1 MNIRTL
7 IAQSLVATSAA
18 LAATFAAANVFAQTS
33 YDGHSLVIPL
43 RQDVK
48 PSGDYSNL
56 KIYVSLDGGKPE
68 PMTID
73 TGSQEFNVNYSPTFW
88 PGTPVDLLKPPV
100 DMFEGFGNG
109 KSGYIYR
116 PVSARVALYAAP
128 VGGAAPK
135 LVYRIP
141 QPVAVGKKLADF
153 ENRSCKKGQPC
164 TYARKPLGVSTD
176 SFGLFGAS
184 ALNGVATASNGQKVD
199 LQPILSYI
207 TDPGD
212 GKAGAGFVV
221 ADNGGAHGPCFEVGL
236 NDAIRKQFPYTFA
249 VTTQGDVPFP
259 NTGYAPKKSSFGILD
274 VTIDNVRDKSLPTI
288 AFKSVIYPDTG
299 GNHNV
304 GVMVPGLRAADFQ
317 KYSDS
322 KNKRSRNTL
331 PGTRMRLHAS
341 NGFSY
346 TYVVPDHYNL
356 VGRALVINNVGA
368 AGSSPKRGPLIK
380 LNLAFYRDVAVMTDF
395 AHGTVSFDPK
405 PFNCIS
411 Y

>member
-1 MNIRTL
+1 MHTL
-7 IAQSLVATSAA
+7 KFITGSTA
-18 LAATFAAANVFAQTS
+18 LAATFAAAGAFAQTS
-33 YDGHSLVIPL
+33 FGGHSLVIPL

-48 PSGDYSNL
+48 SNGDYGNL
-56 KIYVSLDGGKPE
+56 LIYVGLDGGKPE
-68 PMTID
+68 PIFID
-73 TGSQEFNVNYSPTFW
+73 TGSQQLNINYAPSFW
-88 PGTPVDLLKPPV
+88 PGTPVEILKPPV

-135 LVYRIP
+135 LVYRLP
-141 QPVAVGKKLADF
+141 QPVPVGKKLADF
-153 ENRSCKKGQPC
+153 QNRSCKKGQPC
-164 TYARKPLGVSTD
+164 TYTRKPLGISKS
-176 SFGLFGAS
+176 SFGIFGAS
-184 ALNGVATASNGQKVD
+184 ALNGIETASTGQKVD
-199 LQPILSYI
+199 MQPILSYI

-221 ADNGGAHGPCFEVGL
+221 AANGGKHGPCFEVGL
-236 NDAIRKQFPYTFA
+236 NDAIRKQFPYTFP

-259 NTGYAPKKSSFGILD
+259 NTGYAPKKSSFGIVD

-288 AFKSVIYPDTG
+288 SFKSVIYPDTG

-304 GVMVPGLRAADFQ
+304 GVMVPGLDATNFQ

-346 TYVVPDHYNL
+346 TYVVPDHYNS

-368 AGSSPKRGPLIK
+368 ADSSPKRGPLIK
-380 LNLAFYRDVAVMTDF
+380 LNLAFYRDVAVMTDW

-405 PFNCIS
+405 PFDCIS

>member
-1 MNIRTL
+1 MQLTL
-7 IAQSLVATSAA
+7 LMGRRLLAISAT
-18 LAATFAAANVFAQTS
+18 LAATFAAASAPAQTS

-48 PSGDYSNL
+48 PNGDYSNL

-73 TGSQEFNVNYSPTFW
+73 TGSQEFNVNYSPSFW

-135 LVYRIP
+135 LAYRIP

-153 ENRSCKKGQPC
+153 QHRSCTKGQPC

-184 ALNGVATASNGQKVD
+184 ALNGVATASTGQKVD

-236 NDAIRKQFPYTFA
+236 NDAIRKQFPYTFP

-259 NTGYAPKKSSFGILD
+259 NTGYAPKKSSFGTLE

-331 PGTRMRLHAS
+331 PGTRLRLHAS

-346 TYVVPDHYNL
+346 TYVVPDHYNS
-356 VGRALVINNVGA
+356 VGRALVINNVGLA
-368 AGSSPKRGPLIK
+368 DSSAKRGPRIK

-405 PFNCIS
+405 PFDCIS